1 MMLED
6 RYIVLKRKDLLRMP
20 KHLMKALEEIVHRAA
35 FERQERGVPPLWCLC
50 IEDDWPEFQ
59 PFTRALKERIE
70 REAQHAGVMNFGG
83 GHGKREARG
92 AQHAETVLDLHD
104 VAECTFS
111 APEPVKAMR
120 KPIAAPVK
128 HSHYKKD
135 IRHLSML
142 DIYRF
147 LKLFNVTDPAI
158 QHAIKKLALNGER
171 GAKDIERDYREAI
184 DSIERALQM
193 IAEDAALPQHARD
206 NLKGLFPGGLT

>member
-59 PFTRALKERIE
+59 PFTRALKERID
-70 REAQHAGVMNFGG
+70 
-83 GHGKREARG
+83 REARG
-92 AQHAETVLDLHD
+92 AQHAETVLDLPD

-111 APEPVKAMR
+111 APEPVKAMG

-193 IAEDAALPQHARD
+193 IAEDAALPPARKRRPERLVSRRAD
-206 NLKGLFPGGLT
+206 VTRGKPL

>member
-20 KHLMKALEEIVHRAA
+20 KHLMKALEEIEHRAA

-59 PFTRALKERIE
+59 PFTRILRERIE
-70 REAQHAGVMNFGG
+70 
-83 GHGKREARG
+83 REARG
-92 AQHAETVLDLHD
+92 AQHAETVLDLPD

-111 APEPVKAMR
+111 APEPVKAMG

-158 QHAIKKLALNGER
+158 QHAIKKLALGGGR
-171 GAKDIERDYREAI
+171 GAKDIVKDYLEAI
-184 DSIERALQM
+184 DSVERALQM
-193 IAEDAALPQHARD
+193 LAEDAALPQHARD
-206 NLKGLFPGGLT
+206 DLTGLFPDVMK

>member
-70 REAQHAGVMNFGG
+70 REARGAQHAGVMNFGG
-83 GHGKREARG
+83 AP
-92 AQHAETVLDLHD
+92 HAETVLDLPD
-104 VAECTFS
+104 VAECTSS
-111 APEPVKAMR
+111 APEPVKAMG

-147 LKLFNVTDPAI
+147 LKLFNVNDPAI
-158 QHAIKKLALNGER
+158 QHAIKKLALGGGR
-171 GAKDIERDYREAI
+171 GAKDIEKDYREAI
-184 DSIERALQM
+184 DSVERALQM

-206 NLKGLFPGGLT
+206 DLKGLFPGVLK